1 MAVKDVAGTQGTFV
15 ERTKVQEEINTNVGR
30 RNLPQPVITSLLKHV
45 GGTANALFEP
55 TSSDGLTLS
64 THFMVTSQ
72 SNVESL
78 NSFSGSLADGTAY
91 NAKGL
96 VIGTMYPI
104 ALSYVS
110 ASTHVQLDLFR

>member
-1 MAVKDVAGTQGTFV
+1 MADFTLVARHSASFV
-15 ERTKVQEEINTNVGR
+15 DRTKTIERITKNETV
-30 RNLPQPVITSLLKHV
+30 TSLLKHV
-45 GGTANALFEP
+45 GGTANAIYEA
-55 TSSDGLTLS
+55 TGSQGEALS

-78 NSFSGSLADGTAY
+78 NSFSGSLSDGGAY

-104 ALSYVS
+104 SLSYVS
-110 ASTHVQLDLFR
+110 ASTHVQLDLWR